1 MTTESTPGTEPTSTA
16 TTTTATPSAS
26 SGVFEFSN
34 DSELTGAF
42 IRVGQAQATFERQQK
57 ALTRPDGLLRYSDAE
72 HAERLVALRSDFDRV
87 VGDVQQTAD
96 ELITTHTRTLRSLT
110 EGDPLDALSM
120 EQLTKATQQA
130 GYIREDAFSLPP
142 TELVARCQEALRGG
156 DVPTMYNLSRY
167 VGSRLDASARAQAAG
182 QEQAMAARA
191 SALMG
196 GPVATTPTTSA
207 ASQDQAGDLTLAE
220 RQALSELVADLRTRV
235 RGTRGEQ
242 TAEAT
247 RTKMQTAL
255 EVKAAARA
263 AHDSVHDTKGRLEAH
278 QRASGRYSI

>member
-16 TTTTATPSAS
+16 TTATPSAS

-42 IRVGQAQATFERQQK
+42 IRVGQAQATFERGQK

-72 HAERLVALRSDFDRV
+72 HAERLAALRSDFDRV
-87 VGDVQQTAD
+87 VGDVRQTAD
-96 ELITTHTRTLRSLT
+96 ELITTHTQTLRHLA
-110 EGDPLDALSM
+110 EGDPLEALTGD
-120 EQLTKATQQA
+120 QLTKATQQS
-130 GYIREDAFSLPP
+130 GYIKEDAFSLPP

-167 VGSRLDASARAQAAG
+167 VSSRLDASARAQAAG

-196 GPVATTPTTSA
+196 ASAPSVATPG
-207 ASQDQAGDLTLAE
+207 QAPSGQPDLTLAE
-220 RQALSELVADLRTRV
+220 RQALGDLVAEMRTRV
-235 RGTRGEQ
+235 RGTRGQ
-242 TAEAT
+242 QKTEAVQAKLHKA
-247 RTKMQTAL
+247 R
-255 EVKAAARA
+255 EVNAAARA
-263 AHDSVHDTKGRLEAH
+263 AYDSVHDTAGRLEAH
-278 QRASGRYSI
+278 LRGSGRYSL

>member
-1 MTTESTPGTEPTSTA
+1 MITESIQATEPTSTA
-16 TTTTATPSAS
+16 TTATPSAS

-72 HAERLVALRSDFDRV
+72 HAERLAALRSDFDRV
-87 VGDVQQTAD
+87 VGDVQHTAD
-96 ELITTHTRTLRSLT
+96 ELITTHTQTLRHLA
-110 EGDPLDALSM
+110 EGDPLDALTGD
-120 EQLTKATQQA
+120 QLTKATQQS
-130 GYIREDAFSLPP
+130 GYIKEDAFSLPP
-142 TELVARCQEALRGG
+142 AELVARCQEALRGG

-167 VGSRLDASARAQAAG
+167 VSSRLDASARAQAAG

-191 SALMG
+191 AALMG
-196 GPVATTPTTSA
+196 GPIATTPTTSA

-220 RQALSELVADLRTRV
+220 RQALGDLVADLRTRT
-235 RGTRGEQ
+235 RGTRGQ
-242 TAEAT
+242 QKTGAVRA
-247 RTKMQTAL
+247 KLQTAL

-263 AHDSVHDTKGRLEAH
+263 AHDVVHDSKGRLEAH